1 MLNNIFKYL
10 NLSNDYD
17 LIIPHIYIGNS
28 NSSLNKNFIEKKN
41 IKLIVN
47 CTKDLKF
54 IKSENLEKVRIPI
67 DDNRIFKNNDILK
80 YLDVLN
86 TIHDYREKKE
96 NILIHCRVG
105 SQRSATIILLYLI
118 KKLNYSYNEGYNILK
133 IKRPICFCP
142 FNNFFH
148 VFCEDNSDLTLS

>member
-17 LIIPHIYIGNS
+17 LIIPNIYIGNS
-28 NSSLNKNFIEKKN
+28 NSSLNENFIKKKN

-54 IKSENLEKVRIPI
+54 IELENLEKVRIPI

-86 TIHDYREKKE
+86 TIHDYRKKKE

-105 SQRSATIILLYLI
+105 SQRSANIILFYLI
-118 KKLNYSYNEGYNILK
+118 KKLNYSYEEGYNILK

-142 FNNFFH
+142 FNNFYH

>member
-1 MLNNIFKYL
+1 MLNNLFKYL

-17 LIIPHIYIGNS
+17 LILPHIYIGNS
-28 NSSLNKNFIEKKN
+28 NSSLNERFIKKMD

-54 IKSENLEKVRIPI
+54 IGLENIDKIRIPI
-67 DDNRIFKNNDILK
+67 DDNRIFKNSDILK
-80 YLDVLN
+80 YLDVLE
-86 TIHDYREKKE
+86 TIHNFREKKQ

-105 SQRSATIILLYLI
+105 SQRSATIILLYLM
-118 KKLNYSYNEGYNILK
+118 KKLNYSYQEGYNILK

-142 FNNFFH
+142 CNNFYH
-148 VFCEDNSDLTLS
+148 VFCEDKSSLTLS